1 MKVKRTERGWPG
13 HFCCAFRCEFRRNTL
28 LEYED
33 VKIVVSTVGIMRM
46 DNETINT
53 VGLGR
58 YYETM
63 AFHSDLSDT
72 RFYDVDVSKE
82 VYFDAISAIDHIDA
96 DDEANIMHENVVKEI
111 SERLE
116 KGEKFEV
123 EDF

>member
-1 MKVKRTERGWPG
+1 
-13 HFCCAFRCEFRRNTL
+13 
-28 LEYED
+28 
-33 VKIVVSTVGIMRM
+33 MRM